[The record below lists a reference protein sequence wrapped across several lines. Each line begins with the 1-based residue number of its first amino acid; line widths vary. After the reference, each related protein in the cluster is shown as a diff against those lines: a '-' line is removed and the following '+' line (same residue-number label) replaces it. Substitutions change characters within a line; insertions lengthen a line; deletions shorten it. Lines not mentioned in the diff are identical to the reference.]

1 MNVDTTL
8 VDIWGKSVTDSVTA
22 SMADSVRDSAT
33 DSATARS
40 VKYFTK
46 RTS

>member
-8 VDIWGKSVTDSVTA
+8 VDIWVKCEADSVTA
-22 SMADSVRDSAT
+22 SMVDSVRDSAT